1 MEELVLLL
9 KVSIIYIYIPMM
21 CLAHGKQL
29 DNKIKPISNTAT
41 KLNYLRIH
49 LIKKV
54 QAFFL
59 ENYTE

>member
-1 MEELVLLL
+1 
-9 KVSIIYIYIPMM
+9 MM